1 MVILFTSVAGLI
13 TWIVMIVWLLLG
25 LIIYFTYSLK
35 HSKVQ
40 ALAIAPEGD

>member
-1 MVILFTSVAGLI
+1 LELI